1 MLKTPPNLRNT
12 ITMIARCRVIIGTYI
27 EGSLICLDHTV
38 QGIEKAESEGY
49 PDGFTCDDCGRLI
62 MV

>member
-1 MLKTPPNLRNT
+1 MMPTGT
-12 ITMIARCRVIIGTYI
+12 IVRCEVVIGTYI

-49 PDGFTCDDCGRLI
+49 PDGFTCDDCGRVV
-62 MV
+62 MT